1 MSQFEDYCWRDLIPH
16 ETLELY
22 AQYERDLFV
31 GPNPALLVVDL
42 YELAY
47 QGGPRPI
54 MEIADRYPSSCGI
67 HAHEA
72 IPPTQRLLAAARS
85 AAVPVFYSTSEVRA
99 DARLDRVRATN
110 RRHGGQRSEADY
122 IIRPEVAPEP
132 GEVLIRKQ
140 RASVF
145 YGTPLL
151 AHLVGLGVRSLIVI
165 GESTSGCV
173 RATVVDAF
181 SNGFHVS
188 VVEECCF
195 DRSPISHRVNL
206 FDMHH
211 KYADVMHVDSVIEA
225 LEQKSSAAG

>member
-1 MSQFEDYCWRDLIPH
+1 MSKFEDYCWRDLIPQQ
-16 ETLELY
+16 TLDLY
-22 AQYERDLFV
+22 AQYERDLHV

-47 QGGPRPI
+47 QGGPREIP
-54 MEIADRYPSSCGI
+54 EIAADYPSSCGI
-67 HAHEA
+67 NAHNA
-72 IPPTQRLLAAARS
+72 IPDTQRLLSAARG
-85 AAVPVFYSTSEVRA
+85 AGVPVFYSTSEIRS
-99 DARLDRVRATN
+99 DSRLDRVRATN
-110 RRHGGQRSEADY
+110 RRSGAERTEADY
-122 IIRPEVAPEP
+122 AIRPELAPAS

-151 AHLVGLGVRSLIVI
+151 AHLVQLGVRSLIVI
-165 GESTSGCV
+165 GQSTSGCV

-181 SNGFHVS
+181 SNGFHVC

-195 DRSPISHRVNL
+195 DRSPMSHKVNL

-211 KYADVMHVDSVIEA
+211 KYADVMHVDAVIEA
-225 LEQKSSAAG
+225 L